1 MTTLLPATSPTAS
14 LARFSW
20 MAVVAAALAGCGG
33 GSDDP
38 PLQDVA
44 LLAGDWQSQGCT
56 VIGSQRSQRG
66 LLRLVR
72 QDATR
77 FTQSYGTVTHANGDC
92 TGNGTV
98 QLLPPDTATPLVVRS
113 TASTGSLAV
122 FWAHWTQDSAAS
134 TPYGRWALQ
143 GDFMCPAFYAVVAA
157 IFPAPPPPPPHTSYD
172 LETAARQTDE
182 MLQRRA
188 CFTRMPA

>member
-1 MTTLLPATSPTAS
+1 MTTLFPATSPTAPLTRLS
-14 LARFSW
+14 LLAL
-20 MAVVAAALAGCGG
+20 AAALAGCGG

-38 PLQDVA
+38 PPQDVA

-56 VIGSQRSQRG
+56 VIGSRLSERS

-72 QDATR
+72 QDATL
-77 FTQSYGTVTHANGDC
+77 FTQSYGAVVYANGDC

-98 QLLPPDTATPLVVRS
+98 RLLPSETATPLVVRR

-122 FWAHWTQDSAAS
+122 FWAHWTQDSVDS
-134 TPYGRWALQ
+134 TPYGRWALK
-143 GDFMCPAFYAVVAA
+143 GDFMCPAFYAVVLA
-157 IFPAPPPPPPHTSYD
+157 IFPPPPPPPPHTSYD
-172 LETAARQTDE
+172 LEIATRQTDE

-188 CFTRMPA
+188 CYTRVPA

>member
-1 MTTLLPATSPTAS
+1 MTTLLPATSPTAFATCLS
-14 LARFSW
+14 LI
-20 MAVVAAALAGCGG
+20 AVTAALAGCGG

-56 VIGSQRSQRG
+56 VISSQLSQRG

-77 FTQSYGTVTHANGDC
+77 FTQSYGTVNHANGDC

-98 QLLPPDTATPLVVRS
+98 QLLPPETATPLVVRS

-122 FWAHWTQDSAAS
+122 FWAHWTQDSAD
-134 TPYGRWALQ
+134 TKPYGRWALQ
-143 GDFMCPAFYAVVAA
+143 GDVMCPVFYAVVVA

-172 LETAARQTDE
+172 LETATRQTDE

-188 CFTRMPA
+188 CYTRMPA